1 MREADKESKKSM
13 MQAAYASTF
22 GIALVLGI
30 FGGILIGAWL
40 DRLLDTGHKFSI
52 LFLLVGVFAGFRS
65 LYVWIKNT
73 FEDSYEEPIIRRLK
87 DEPHRKRPPAKKN

>member
-1 MREADKESKKSM
+1 MREEDRESKKSM

-40 DRLLDTGHKFSI
+40 DRKLGTGNKFAI
-52 LFLLVGVFAGFRS
+52 VFLLVGVFADSGASTCGSRTHSRTATKNRS
-65 LYVWIKNT
+65 
-73 FEDSYEEPIIRRLK
+73 SGG
-87 DEPHRKRPPAKKN
+87 